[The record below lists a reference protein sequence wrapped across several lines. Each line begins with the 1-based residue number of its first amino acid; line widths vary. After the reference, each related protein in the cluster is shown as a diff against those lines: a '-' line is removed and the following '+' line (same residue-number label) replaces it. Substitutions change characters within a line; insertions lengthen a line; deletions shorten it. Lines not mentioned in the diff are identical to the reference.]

1 MLCVLDIKE
10 CLKFALVSLSVLPFI
25 QSIIL
30 SNTYPQNLN
39 LDMFYD
45 SIMSSSDSLGNVAY
59 ECMRCGTSVTAEEL
73 SRLPEIK
80 CICGFRV
87 FRKSRQPIV
96 KQLKAI

>member
-1 MLCVLDIKE
+1 MTSSEVLGG
-10 CLKFALVSLSVLPFI
+10 V
-25 QSIIL
+25 
-30 SNTYPQNLN
+30 T
-39 LDMFYD
+39 
-45 SIMSSSDSLGNVAY
+45 Y
-59 ECMRCGTSVTAEEL
+59 ECMRCGTTVTVEEL

>member
-1 MLCVLDIKE
+1 
-10 CLKFALVSLSVLPFI
+10 
-25 QSIIL
+25 
-30 SNTYPQNLN
+30 
-39 LDMFYD
+39 
-45 SIMSSSDSLGNVAY
+45 MSSSDSLGSVSY
-59 ECMRCGTSVTAEEL
+59 ECMRCGTPVTVEDL